1 MCHQSIAQ
9 SKKTRPVYVFLQIAQ
24 NVSAQEEEKET
35 VVQTCGSADRN
46 SSASAI
52 AELTNFFTTQTVSLT
67 DIYFMRSKKIPSG
80 WVVFKVGVEKKNY
93 FFKK

>member
-24 NVSAQEEEKET
+24 NMSAQEEEKET

-67 DIYFMRSKKIPSG
+67 DIYFTRSKKYRVGG
-80 WVVFKVGVEKKNY
+80 WVVFKVGVEKKL
-93 FFKK
+93 FF